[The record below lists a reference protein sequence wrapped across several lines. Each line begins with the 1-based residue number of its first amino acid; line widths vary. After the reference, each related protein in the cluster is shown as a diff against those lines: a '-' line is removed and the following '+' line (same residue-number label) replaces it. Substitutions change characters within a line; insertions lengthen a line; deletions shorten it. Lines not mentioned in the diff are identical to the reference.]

1 MDRQWKLG
9 EDLAEVDNIL
19 DQITFDDVILALHHE
34 RVINEQSL
42 QSVIKDIMEQ
52 RMQDFEYLL
61 ENNINEIIARAKRGR
76 E

>member
-1 MDRQWKLG
+1 MDKQWKLG

-42 QSVIKDIMEQ
+42 QLVVKDIVDQ
-52 RMQDFEYLL
+52 RMQDFEYLF
-61 ENNINEIIARAKRGR
+61 ENNIDEIIARAKRGR

>member
-9 EDLAEVDNIL
+9 EDLAEIDNIL
-19 DQITFDDVILALHHE
+19 DQITFDDVILALHHQ

-42 QSVIKDIMEQ
+42 QSVVKDIMDQ

-61 ENNINEIIARAKRGR
+61 ANNVDTVSTLG
-76 E
+76 

>member
-19 DQITFDDVILALHHE
+19 DPITFDDVILALHHE
-34 RVINEQSL
+34 RTINEKSL
-42 QSVIKDIMEQ
+42 KMVVKDIMDQ

-61 ENNINEIIARAKRGR
+61 ENNIDEIIARAKRGR

>member
-9 EDLAEVDNIL
+9 EDLVEVDNIL

-42 QSVIKDIMEQ
+42 QSVVKDIMDQ

-61 ENNINEIIARAKRGR
+61 ANNVDEIIARAKRGR

>member
-42 QSVIKDIMEQ
+42 QSVVKDIMEQ

-61 ENNINEIIARAKRGR
+61 ENNIDEIIARAKRGR